1 MNVGWLAHN
10 HNVLG
15 ICVSCRSGKSA
26 KPKLFNHWR
35 ISLKLRQDDSCAST
49 TVLPYEGDT
58 NTFGIVHMSGVTK
71 DALHASQNPHSIR
84 STFAPKTG
92 SFSCS
97 KTHLHH
103 AMLVSIVFSS
113 LAVFGSIGQANYSSA
128 NATLDMMS
136 AHKKASGMNIVSTRW
151 GAWSA
156 VGMAIDT
163 RRISANTA
171 FMPSINPHLALDIL
185 KNLAKTT

>member
-1 MNVGWLAHN
+1 
-10 HNVLG
+10 
-15 ICVSCRSGKSA
+15 
-26 KPKLFNHWR
+26 
-35 ISLKLRQDDSCAST
+35 
-49 TVLPYEGDT
+49 
-58 NTFGIVHMSGVTK
+58 MSGVTK

-185 KNLAKTT
+185 KNLYVLSSDIFSAPCYSVIGQKLHNQAHLGSGFNSHELSSKDDATIYSTKAGAEDETHDDLISL